1 MQARESRKLRVQKM
15 RAVREE
21 SNSRNGRELAG
32 GGVPQDLHRKARD
45 ALSRP
50 RRGAELTAVK
60 RRPPRIASPF
70 AAAAAPGAKAKASAG
85 TAKLPRLGV
94 VPRPGENG
102 RHVPAPRLGR
112 LRIRIKRLAPN
123 RKARRSQGRRD
134 AAGVRVR
141 GVVPGGRSRRSL
153 RPRLPRASPGRS
165 RRARRSDGPLRSPSP
180 TLRRAGVLVDAEA
193 GVEGAARAHPRRRK
207 PVEAGVG
214 VGVGAEAG
222 SPMVPL
228 RSQLRERRPGPGNR
242 PRPRVRDLSLSGRS

>member
-32 GGVPQDLHRKARD
+32 GGVPQNLHREARD

-70 AAAAAPGAKAKASAG
+70 AAAGAPGAKAKASAG
-85 TAKLPRLGV
+85 TAKLPRIGV
-94 VPRPGENG
+94 VLRPGENG

-141 GVVPGGRSRRSL
+141 GVVPGRRSRRSL

-214 VGVGAEAG
+214 VGAEAG

-228 RSQLRERRPGPGNR
+228 RSQLRERGPGPGNR

>member
-1 MQARESRKLRVQKM
+1 MQARESLKLRVQKM
-15 RAVREE
+15 RAIREE

-32 GGVPQDLHRKARD
+32 GGPQDLQRKARD

-50 RRGAELTAVK
+50 RRGAGLTAVK

-70 AAAAAPGAKAKASAG
+70 AAVGAPGVKAKASAG
-85 TAKLPRLGV
+85 AAKLPRLGV
-94 VPRPGENG
+94 VHRPGKNS
-102 RHVPAPRLGR
+102 RPVPVPRLGR

-123 RKARRSQGRRD
+123 RKARRSQGGRD

-141 GVVPGGRSRRSL
+141 GVAPGRRSRLPL
-153 RPRLPRASPGRS
+153 RPRLPRASPGRR
-165 RRARRSDGPLRSPSP
+165 RRARRSDGPLRSPSL
-180 TLRRAGVLVDAEA
+180 TLRRAGALVDAEA
-193 GVEGAARAHPRRRK
+193 GVEGAARVHPRRRK

-228 RSQLRERRPGPGNR
+228 RSQPRGRRPGPGSG
-242 PRPRVRDLSLSGRS
+242 PRVRSLPLSGRS